1 MAVASVAAA
10 FVAVAISA
18 PVPAADDV
26 GDRTPAFRSPV
37 DLALVDGERAI
48 VTANSAAGTV
58 SLVER
63 ATGRRLAELAVGR
76 KPAAVAAAGGTRA
89 VVTVAESGDLVLLD
103 TTHGTLVET
112 GRVHLGFE
120 PRGLAVSPDG
130 RLAYVA
136 VSLDG
141 RLAAVDL
148 AAAKVVASLAVGSIP
163 RHVAG
168 TADGRR
174 LAVSCAGKTEIVIVD
189 TEPLAVA
196 SRHRLPGFNPG
207 QPAFSADG
215 TTVFFPWTYDGGSH
229 PSKGN
234 IRRGWVTGS
243 RLGRLRLAGPDAGPV
258 AGTDAELTGL
268 SLDVLGRAAGDV
280 AAVAVAGSGRLVVA
294 AGGTHELL
302 RLDGDAIPFMQTSA
316 SEVMDA
322 TLAADPAR
330 FRRLVVAG
338 RPLGMRLAADGR
350 LYVANHLLDAVQEID
365 VASFTLAAT
374 FPLDDAG
381 PPAAPAA
388 AGPRLVR
395 RGEAIFYDAARSFDQ
410 WYSCHTCHF
419 EGGGNSVTF
428 DTLNDGS
435 SGSYKTVLPLYRLA
449 ETGPWTWHGWQQDLT
464 GAVRRSLVETM
475 QGPEPSADDVAAL
488 AAYLSSLPVPPSPH
502 RHPDGGLSA
511 AAERGRAIFA
521 SDRAACGR
529 CHAGDLL
536 TTAEVFDVGLSR
548 AGDRFDGFNPP
559 ILAGVS
565 RKTLFLHDGREKSLR
580 AVLAGRHGP
589 DRVSGLP
596 PLDEEELADLV
607 AYLESL

>member
-1 MAVASVAAA
+1 M
-10 FVAVAISA
+10 
-18 PVPAADDV
+18 
-26 GDRTPAFRSPV
+26 V
-37 DLALVDGERAI
+37 DL
-48 VTANSAAGTV
+48 
-58 SLVER
+58 
-63 ATGRRLAELAVGR
+63 
-76 KPAAVAAAGGTRA
+76 
-89 VVTVAESGDLVLLD
+89 
-103 TTHGTLVET
+103 ET
-112 GRVHLGFE
+112 G
-120 PRGLAVSPDG
+120 
-130 RLAYVA
+130 
-136 VSLDG
+136 
-141 RLAAVDL
+141 
-148 AAAKVVASLAVGSIP
+148 KVVASLEVGSIP
-163 RHVAG
+163 RHVALA
-168 TADGRR
+168 ADGRR
-174 LAVSCAGKTEIVIVD
+174 LAVSCAGKAEIMIVD
-189 TEPLAVA
+189 TKPLQVA

-229 PSKGN
+229 PSQGN

-243 RLGRLRLAGPDAGPV
+243 RLGRLRIAATDAGP
-258 AGTDAELTGL
+258 DAELTGL

-280 AAVAVAGSGRLVVA
+280 AAVAVAGNGRLVVA

-330 FRRLVVAG
+330 FGRLVVDG

-365 VASFTLAAT
+365 AAAFTLAAT
-374 FPLDDAG
+374 LPLDGDDAR
-381 PPAAPAA
+381 APAT
-388 AGPRLVR
+388 GPQLVR
-395 RGEAIFYDAARSFDQ
+395 RGEAIFYDAGRSFDQ

-419 EGGGNSVTF
+419 DGGGNSVTF

-449 ETGPWTWHGWQQDLT
+449 ETGPWAWHGWQKDLT

-475 QGPEPSADDVAAL
+475 QGPEPTADDVAAL
-488 AAYLSSLPVPPSPH
+488 SAYLASLPVPPSPH

-521 SDRAACGR
+521 SDRAACSR
-529 CHAGDLL
+529 CHAGNLL

-559 ILAGVS
+559 VLAGVG

-596 PLDEEELADLV
+596 PLDDEELADLV